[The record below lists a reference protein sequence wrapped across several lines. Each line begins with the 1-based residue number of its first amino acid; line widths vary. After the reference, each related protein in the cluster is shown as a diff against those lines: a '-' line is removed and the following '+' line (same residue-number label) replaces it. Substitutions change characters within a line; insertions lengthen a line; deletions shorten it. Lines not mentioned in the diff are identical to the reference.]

1 MWQGCWYIPDRSW
14 DAQSSGVEGA
24 QQIRELIK
32 DITRFGKIPT
42 EWEESMISSLYK
54 GKGVALE
61 RGNYRGLKLL
71 DKVMKI
77 LKRVDENFLRQQ
89 MRIDDM
95 QFGFMPRRS
104 TTAPHSLYTSYN
116 ENSMPSARHGTW
128 PLSNWKRHSTVYKG
142 VLSGALLPSLA
153 LRSGWCGSYKAGMKM
168 PEAECVL
175 VATLMK
181 SPVCKWVF
189 NKALVWAP
197 YWSEF
202 LGRRLPDHHGSGSS
216 LPRISYR
223 ISVVKP
229 VWRWLGH
236 HHWIARGTA
245 RETDPLED

>member
-32 DITRFGKIPT
+32 DITHFEKIPT

-71 DKVMKI
+71 DNVMNV

-104 TTAPHSLYTSYN
+104 TTDAIFIVHQLQRKFHAVSKTRYMAFVDLKKTLHRVPGRVIWWTPPKL
-116 ENSMPSARHGTW
+116 
-128 PLSNWKRHSTVYKG
+128 G
-142 VLSGALLPSLA
+142 V
-153 LRSGWCGSYKAGMKM
+153 
-168 PEAECVL
+168 AERL
-175 VATLMK
+175 V
-181 SPVCKWVF
+181 
-189 NKALVWAP
+189 
-197 YWSEF
+197 
-202 LGRRLPDHHGSGSS
+202 RLIQS
-216 LPRISYR
+216 RYE
-223 ISVVKP
+223 
-229 VWRWLGH
+229 
-236 HHWIARGTA
+236 IARG
-245 RETDPLED
+245 RVRVGCNLNEESSV